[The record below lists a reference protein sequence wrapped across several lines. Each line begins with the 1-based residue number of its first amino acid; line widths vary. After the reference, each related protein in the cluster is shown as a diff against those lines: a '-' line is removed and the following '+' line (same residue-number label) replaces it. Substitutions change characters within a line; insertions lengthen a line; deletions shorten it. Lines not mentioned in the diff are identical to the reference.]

1 MHGKLLS
8 GKTAWIFAV
17 ILTIFMSVGVA
28 EEQMD
33 GGGQRGHEAEKADTL
48 YSERIRPAIDA
59 LTLHWREMYADAIS
73 AAPERAADG
82 YLEIKNTRIIFWK
95 ENVTAEYLPD
105 YYTNVTYAVEFMLLS
120 NYFGSS
126 PHYFNHGIYDC
137 VVFLKDGSADVPIN
151 SIFDRY
157 RAQTFSSDFTSFI
170 DSIVDLG
177 DAYNETFMLK

>member
-1 MHGKLLS
+1 MRKKLLN
-8 GKTAWIFAV
+8 GKMACILAV
-17 ILTIFMSVGVA
+17 FLALFLAVGVA

-33 GGGQRGHEAEKADTL
+33 ASGLWWYDAENANTM
-48 YSERIRPAIDA
+48 YSERIRPAIDT
-59 LTLHWREMYADAIS
+59 LTQHWKEVYADLDMTV
-73 AAPERAADG
+73 DG

-95 ENVTAEYLPD
+95 ENATTEYLPD
-105 YYTNVTYAVEFMLLS
+105 FCENVAYVVEFMLLS
-120 NYFGSS
+120 DYFGSS

-137 VVFLKDGSADVPIN
+137 VVFLKDGSVDVPVR

-157 RAQTFSSDFTSFI
+157 RGQTFSSDFTSFI